1 MAERDAAAARGTRAR
16 AAVTRRPGRVVQGEV
31 VEPPE
36 ESHPNGAAKVPAE
49 GAGTGG
55 AGDPEAALAREAAP
69 ADAPEAPEAAAD
81 ETPKADRQPEVAE
94 PAEGA
99 EAAEPTE
106 GAEDA
111 TPATELLGWSPLGLT
126 RQDAAFTTLHLV
138 SASTPRPLTVSYTM
152 PFGKRRSVTRTATS
166 RILRFQSPSGQPVD
180 LEVRVLSVDE
190 GKRRML
196 AFAPANALS
205 EGKSCDL
212 SIVPLPAPLSSH
224 HSGHAVLISLPR
236 SRIAET
242 LSVDAYARELGL
254 SRREQQ
260 VLAGLCEGLRVK
272 EIAAKLEIGD
282 ETVRSHVKRLKAKT
296 GCAGIVDI
304 VNQVSRLPPI
314 VGALRQT
321 PVEQARDDGR
331 S

>member
-1 MAERDAAAARGTRAR
+1 MDRTTDDNTTTDGGDATAYRNLPLLPLRSGVVLPGMVFTVALETDEAR
-16 AAVTRRPGRVVQGEV
+16 AA
-31 VEPPE
+31 
-36 ESHPNGAAKVPAE
+36 
-49 GAGTGG
+49 
-55 AGDPEAALAREAAP
+55 
-69 ADAPEAPEAAAD
+69 
-81 ETPKADRQPEVAE
+81 
-94 PAEGA
+94 A
-99 EAAEPTE
+99 EAAEAADGHVVHANHAARVE
-106 GAEDA
+106 LAGAKSLQLVGRRLSGRSAIDQRALDDA
-111 TPATELLGWSPLGLT
+111 LAGARDG
-126 RQDAAFTTLHLV
+126 
-138 SASTPRPLTVSYTM
+138 
-152 PFGKRRSVTRTATS
+152 
-166 RILRFQSPSGQPVD
+166 
-180 LEVRVLSVDE
+180 

-196 AFAPANALS
+196 AFAPADALS

-212 SIVPLPAPLSSH
+212 SIVPLPAALSSNRA
-224 HSGHAVLISLPR
+224 GHAVLIALPR

-304 VNQVSRLPPI
+304 VNQVSRLPPM

-321 PVEQARDDGR
+321 PAELPRADERA
-331 S
+331 